1 MEIEGISLELSV
13 FKRSKGHSQVEILVF
28 LWYQYVLPLVASTAV
43 RQSAGFSTFFPAMAA
58 ININDFYKKTFCI
71 IMPYGFGSY
80 INIDKLFVIINQK
93 NHNNYHHG

>member
-1 MEIEGISLELSV
+1 MVPVCSPTSSI
-13 FKRSKGHSQVEILVF
+13 HSSSPVCWIF
-28 LWYQYVLPLVASTAV
+28 NIFPSNGSHQY
-43 RQSAGFSTFFPAMAA
+43 
-58 ININDFYKKTFCI
+58 NKKTFCI